1 MSPGSPVSIALRLED
16 GVFLSNAVV
25 IEKVQR
31 AWRGFNCFAFS
42 FDDFRHYSRSM
53 TSGAP
58 LRFFVNVLSP
68 SMALRSPMAMYF
80 MTISMQIPF
89 LIAHSAAM
97 GEQAT
102 DSLSGNVNAIDFGL
116 SEGVL
121 FSFLVGMVFNEV
133 GQMLLSKT
141 EYFRNFWNWVDGA
154 IIVLLALWAIT
165 LLSAV
170 RGRKCFRSP

>member
-1 MSPGSPVSIALRLED
+1 
-16 GVFLSNAVV
+16 
-25 IEKVQR
+25 
-31 AWRGFNCFAFS
+31 
-42 FDDFRHYSRSM
+42 
-53 TSGAP
+53 
-58 LRFFVNVLSP
+58 
-68 SMALRSPMAMYF
+68 MAMYF